1 MSTNTTYCL
10 HKSCKSSLD
19 CPEKTWKHGMQTNES
34 IRSERFYWEKSP
46 LCANLTSIA
55 LGSHMVVF
63 VPHRFSFGQLSL
75 KSKKLI

>member
-19 CPEKTWKHGMQTNES
+19 CPEKIWKHGMQTNES

-55 LGSHMVVF
+55 LGSHMF
-63 VPHRFSFGQLSL
+63 LF
-75 KSKKLI
+75 LIDLVLASCH